1 MKKNILAVCDLEEQY
16 ARQLMD
22 YLNLKE
28 NVPFEVHAFSDLE
41 ELKKFLD
48 DEKIDILLISENA
61 MEKELEEY
69 EIDEIFILSEGADIS
84 QIKGYKSIYKYQTT
98 ENILREVMF
107 YYAENKSAVNP
118 KIIPVHD
125 MDMIAVYSPVKRSLK
140 TSFCITMGQILAEKK
155 KTLYINL
162 EDYAGFNTLFRT
174 TYMTDMSDLM
184 YYISREKPNFIWKL
198 ASMVQTMGKLDYIP
212 PALSPIDIRNIRG
225 DQWLKFF
232 RELKKCNYEAVVLD
246 MGEAVD
252 GVFDILRM
260 CKMIYTPTR
269 DDGISYAKIEQYEAL
284 LKIMDYEDVIEKT
297 RKLSFSYFSGVEK
310 GLDRLVYTDLGAY
323 ARMLL
328 ETDGLI

>member
-1 MKKNILAVCDLEEQY
+1 MKKNILAVCDLEEEY
-16 ARQLMD
+16 ARKLMD

-28 NVPFEVHAFSDLE
+28 NVPFEVHAFTDVEKLE
-41 ELKKFLD
+41 EYLKN
-48 DEKIDILLISENA
+48 EKVDILLISENA
-61 MEKELEEY
+61 VKDSVSDY
-69 EIDEIFILSEGADIS
+69 EIGQIFVLSEGADIS
-84 QIKGYKSIYKYQTT
+84 EVKGYKSIYKYQTT
-98 ENILREVMF
+98 ENILREVMC
-107 YYAENKSAVNP
+107 YYAENKEAINP
-118 KIIPVHD
+118 RIKMVKD

-140 TSFCITMGQILAEKK
+140 TSFSITMGQILAEKK
-155 KTLYINL
+155 RTLYINL

-198 ASMVQTMGKLDYIP
+198 ASMVQTMGKLEYVP

-225 DQWLKFF
+225 EQWIRFF
-232 RELKKCNYEAVVLD
+232 RELKKCNYEAIVID

-260 CKMIYTPTR
+260 CKKIYTPIR

-284 LKIMDYEDVIEKT
+284 LRIMDYEDVIDKT

-310 GLDRLVYTDLGAY
+310 GLDRLIHTDLGAY